1 MTTTSDSHEAAGLR
15 LVKRLNEES
24 HGLLDPHL
32 LSLDM
37 VNEWLGRLG
46 HSLPDAR
53 LLQTLVLRSPGI
65 LGLRAISIILLN
77 ENDVATNFS
86 SHGYPEAATKMLD
99 VYTTMEERL
108 PSVDAMLTGQPVIL
122 KNLKEIE
129 EYGVYL
135 RTWVTYVPWLKSLIA
150 FPLINDG
157 MIVGS
162 VVWGFDENRE
172 VESWELKLFTALSMI
187 LQSMVPNH
195 IEDLEIAKKIN
206 KVQDE
211 PAAQSEASTI
221 LETNYQMTPRQV
233 EIARMIADGA
243 SNREIAQ
250 ALFFSESM
258 ARYETVKIYER
269 LRVKNRAQAAG
280 MIRSIL

>member
-1 MTTTSDSHEAAGLR
+1 
-15 LVKRLNEES
+15 
-24 HGLLDPHL
+24 
-32 LSLDM
+32 
-37 VNEWLGRLG
+37 
-46 HSLPDAR
+46 
-53 LLQTLVLRSPGI
+53 
-65 LGLRAISIILLN
+65 
-77 ENDVATNFS
+77 
-86 SHGYPEAATKMLD
+86 MLD

-108 PSVDAMLTGQPVIL
+108 PSVDAMLTGKPVIL
-122 KNLKEIE
+122 KNLTEIE

-150 FPLINDG
+150 FPLVNDG

-172 VESWELKLFTALSMI
+172 VESWELKLFTALAMI
-187 LQSMVPNH
+187 LQSMVPNQ
-195 IEDLEIAKKIN
+195 IADLEIAKKIN
-206 KVQDE
+206 KVHEE
-211 PAAQSEASTI
+211 PAAQGEASTI
-221 LETNYQMTPRQV
+221 LETKYQMTPRQV

>member
-1 MTTTSDSHEAAGLR
+1 MVTTPDSPELAGLR

-32 LSLDM
+32 ISLDM
-37 VNEWLGRLG
+37 INEWLGRLG
-46 HSLPDAR
+46 HSLPDSR

-77 ENDVATNFS
+77 ESNVATNFS
-86 SHGYPEAATKMLD
+86 SHGYPEEANKLLD

-108 PSVDAMLTGQPVIL
+108 PSVDAMLTGKPVIL
-122 KNLKEIE
+122 RNRGEIE

-135 RTWVTYVPWLKSLIA
+135 RAWVSYVPWLNSLIA
-150 FPLINDG
+150 FPLLTDG

-162 VVWGFDENRE
+162 VVWGFDGNQDADG
-172 VESWELKLFTALSMI
+172 WELKLFTAHSMI
-187 LQSMVPNH
+187 LQSMVP
-195 IEDLEIAKKIN
+195 IKISDLEIEKQMAVIHEESTALDQK
-206 KVQDE
+206 
-211 PAAQSEASTI
+211 STI
-221 LETNYQMTPRQV
+221 LETKYRLTLRQV

-280 MIRSIL
+280 MIRSLL

>member
-1 MTTTSDSHEAAGLR
+1 VVTTPDSPELAGLR

-32 LSLDM
+32 VSLDM
-37 VNEWLGRLG
+37 INEWLGRLG
-46 HSLPDAR
+46 HSLPDSR

-77 ENDVATNFS
+77 ENNVATNFS
-86 SHGYPEAATKMLD
+86 SHGYPEEANKLLD

-108 PSVDAMLTGQPVIL
+108 PSVDAMLTGKPVIL
-122 KNLKEIE
+122 RNRGEIE

-135 RTWVTYVPWLKSLIA
+135 RAWVSYVPWLNSLIA
-150 FPLINDG
+150 FPLLTEGI
-157 MIVGS
+157 IVGS
-162 VVWGFDENRE
+162 VVWGFDGNQDADG
-172 VESWELKLFTALSMI
+172 WELKLFTAHSMI
-187 LQSMVPNH
+187 LQSMVPVQ
-195 IEDLEIAKKIN
+195 ISDLEIEKKTAVIHEESTALDQ
-206 KVQDE
+206 K
-211 PAAQSEASTI
+211 STI
-221 LETNYQMTPRQV
+221 LETKYRLTLRQI

-280 MIRSIL
+280 MIRSLL

>member
-1 MTTTSDSHEAAGLR
+1 MVTTPDSPELAGLR

-32 LSLDM
+32 VSLDM
-37 VNEWLGRLG
+37 INEWLGRLG
-46 HSLPDAR
+46 HSLPDSR

-77 ENDVATNFS
+77 ENNVATNFS
-86 SHGYPEAATKMLD
+86 SHGYPEEANKLLD

-108 PSVDAMLTGQPVIL
+108 PSVDAMLTGKPVIL
-122 KNLKEIE
+122 RNRGEIE

-135 RTWVTYVPWLKSLIA
+135 RAWVSYVPWLNSLIA
-150 FPLINDG
+150 FPLLTEGI
-157 MIVGS
+157 IVGS
-162 VVWGFDENRE
+162 VVWGFDGNQDADG
-172 VESWELKLFTALSMI
+172 WELKLFTAHSMI
-187 LQSMVPNH
+187 LQSMVPVQ
-195 IEDLEIAKKIN
+195 ISDLEIEKKTAVIHEESTALDQ
-206 KVQDE
+206 K
-211 PAAQSEASTI
+211 STI
-221 LETNYQMTPRQV
+221 LETKYRLTLRQI

-280 MIRSIL
+280 MIRSLL